1 MGVSDRAKHIEI
13 PGSHYSGSA
22 AFVRPGM
29 TSVDRGSRYAGFAGD
44 ARPQANQLVCR
55 GMTSLGGTLSPAA
68 VGWAMSVAR

>member
-29 TSVDRGSRYAGFAGD
+29 TSVD
-44 ARPQANQLVCR
+44 
-55 GMTSLGGTLSPAA
+55 
-68 VGWAMSVAR
+68 